1 MSTKIK
7 IALGAVVAL
16 VIVSVLA
23 FAARNGTFM
32 LLDPKGIVAEKE
44 KSLIL
49 MALAIMFAV
58 AIPTLIFLFIT
69 IWKYREKGE
78 NNNKN
83 YAPLRVGSRRAEAA
97 MWALPCLLIL
107 ILGIMNWRTSHELDP
122 YKPLEAAGQTE
133 TIQVVSLPWKW
144 LFIYPKEHIATV
156 NFVEFPE
163 KTSVEFELTS
173 DAPMN
178 SFWIPQLGGQIYSM
192 AGMSTQLHLMADE
205 AGDYNGRASDIS
217 GMGFAGMVFIAR
229 AATSQDF
236 AAWVDSMKEKPQ
248 VLDMAEYEQLAK
260 PSTYNPPAYYGSTT
274 PGLYT
279 MIMMKFMSPAS
290 DTDMAG
296 MEM

>member
-83 YAPLRVGSRRAEAA
+83 YAPLRVGSRAF
-97 MWALPCLLIL
+97 
-107 ILGIMNWRTSHELDP
+107 
-122 YKPLEAAGQTE
+122 
-133 TIQVVSLPWKW
+133 
-144 LFIYPKEHIATV
+144 LF
-156 NFVEFPE
+156 
-163 KTSVEFELTS
+163 
-173 DAPMN
+173 
-178 SFWIPQLGGQIYSM
+178 SFSE
-192 AGMSTQLHLMADE
+192 S
-205 AGDYNGRASDIS
+205 
-217 GMGFAGMVFIAR
+217 
-229 AATSQDF
+229 
-236 AAWVDSMKEKPQ
+236 
-248 VLDMAEYEQLAK
+248 
-260 PSTYNPPAYYGSTT
+260 
-274 PGLYT
+274 
-279 MIMMKFMSPAS
+279 
-290 DTDMAG
+290 
-296 MEM
+296 